1 MGRFNQEQKE
11 ALARIP
17 PERLLLETDAPF
29 CPVLA
34 SGAEI
39 VRRPYSTPY
48 TIDLVATCVG
58 RILKK
63 TRAEVLKITTQNAQ
77 RFFQA
82 TGGAL
87 VSGRMERVAGEQK
100 QPVGSRL
107 EYISTA

>member
-1 MGRFNQEQKE
+1 MEFWLNAFPNGHFSVRGIVGRFNQEQKE

-29 CPVLA
+29 CPLLA

-63 TRAEVLKITTQNAQ
+63 TRPEVLKITTQNAQ
-77 RFFQA
+77 RFFRPLA
-82 TGGAL
+82 
-87 VSGRMERVAGEQK
+87 ER
-100 QPVGSRL
+100 
-107 EYISTA
+107 